1 MLHPIVRRAMLTHPF
16 LRFAFMR
23 VANNNDD
30 SSEFRAMAPLMNQFL
45 KVSFLEGF
53 LGKQPN
59 TLTNRAASV
68 LSKVLRT
75 LESGDSDPLVDP
87 LLAKYSAE
95 ELLLFFKPEN
105 KPYQTAVRSLVLSKF
120 RALRTEPYDLMQ
132 SLIMGL
138 NPVTGGSLSR
148 TKGRPLFWYM
158 GHLFAENPRKG
169 VNKLSIQVNSFA
181 KTTLINFMR
190 DISSGEVNVR
200 TVDIDTPI
208 GGTDDGDQ
216 ATIGDSYAAGDDST
230 SFDFLGAMSD
240 RDVQDALRKSII
252 SRINDRADRAHGNS
266 DAETRKNIELAIWNA
281 IQSNPDLVTDVDE
294 TYNFS
299 IKQNEL
305 GNAVNSLTG
314 LQKAVPYIA
323 KVFRETVANDIK
335 QALASSSVQ
344 RILDSKTDIART
356 YQSDIRRRASRRLM
370 ASAKRVAARYAATR

>member
-1 MLHPIVRRAMLTHPF
+1 MLHPIVRRAMLAHPF
-16 LRFAFMR
+16 LRLAFVR
-23 VANNNDD
+23 NASDD
-30 SSEFRAMAPLMNQFL
+30 LGEIRSMAPLMNKFL

-53 LGKQPN
+53 LNKQPN

-68 LSKVLRT
+68 LSKVITT
-75 LESGDSDPLVDP
+75 LESGGSDPLVDP
-87 LLAKYSAE
+87 LLAKGYTAD
-95 ELLLFFKPEN
+95 ELMGFFGPDN
-105 KPYQTAVRSLVLSKF
+105 KPYQTAVKSLLRTKY

-138 NPVTGGSLSR
+138 NPVTGDSLAR
-148 TKGRPLFWYM
+148 TRGRPLYWFI
-158 GHLFAENPRKG
+158 GHEFAENPHKG
-169 VNKLSIQVNSFA
+169 LNALEVQVDSYA
-181 KTTLINFMR
+181 KTTLIRYMTDVAR
-190 DISSGEVNVR
+190 GEVNMS

-208 GGTDDGDQ
+208 RGTDDGDQ
-216 ATIGDSYAAGDDST
+216 TTLGDTFAAGEET

-240 RDVQDALRKSII
+240 REVQKALNDAVIG
-252 SRINDRADRAHGNS
+252 RIEARSDRAHGNT
-266 DAETRKNIELAIWNA
+266 DVAARRDIEIAIWTA

-294 TYNFS
+294 AYNFS

-305 GNAVNSLTG
+305 GNAVNSLSG

-335 QALASSSVQ
+335 QALASSKVQ